1 MLLLLPRV
9 HWQKLA
15 NQTCVSRLTKK
26 LMASHLSRRARKT
39 LTVKASDHWQKMANQ
54 TCVSK
59 LTNKLMAS
67 HLSRRATAPD
77 RLLVEVFLMDPVR
90 GREMLLLLPRVHWQK
105 LANQTCVSRL
115 TKKLMASHLSRRARK
130 TLTVK
135 ASDHWQKMA
144 NQTCVSKLTNK
155 LMASHLSR
163 RATAPDRLLVEV
175 FLMDPVRGRE
185 MLLLL
190 PRVHWQKMANQT
202 CVLRLT
208 KKLMASHLSRRA
220 GKPLT
225 VKASDTVFRVKRMEH
240 QTWGTLWTRHRQ
252 PWTLLCH

>member
-9 HWQKLA
+9 HWQKVA
-15 NQTCVSRLTKK
+15 NQTCVTRLTKK

-39 LTVKASDHWQKMANQ
+39 LTVKASDHWQKVANQTCVSRLTNKLMASHLSRRARKTLTVKVSDRWQKLANQ

-77 RLLVEVFLMDPVR
+77 RPLVEVFLMDPVR
-90 GREMLLLLPRVHWQK
+90 
-105 LANQTCVSRL
+105 A
-115 TKKLMASHLSRRARK
+115 
-130 TLTVK
+130 
-135 ASDHWQKMA
+135 
-144 NQTCVSKLTNK
+144 
-155 LMASHLSR
+155 
-163 RATAPDRLLVEV
+163 
-175 FLMDPVRGRE
+175 RE

-220 GKPLT
+220 RKPLT
-225 VKASDTVFRVKRMEH
+225 VKAGDTVFLVKRMEH